1 MTERS
6 RETLVRRGR
15 RLAYFTIVWDVIEGA
30 IAVTA
35 GIIAGSIALV
45 GFGLDSTIEVFASS
59 VVVWQLK
66 NPGSDKRRGIALKL
80 IAVTFFV
87 LALYVGFESVRDLVE
102 QEKPD
107 KSIIG
112 IVLNIVA
119 LAVMVPVARAKRQA
133 GEALGN
139 DVLIADSAETR
150 LSNYLS
156 VSVLTGLGLNV
167 LFGWWWADPVVAFL
181 VALLAV
187 RSGVDAWRE
196 AGEASG

>member
-1 MTERS
+1 MTQSSTAEL
-6 RETLVRRGR
+6 ERRGR
-15 RLAYFTIVWDVIEGA
+15 RLAYFTIVWDMIEGA

-35 GIIAGSIALV
+35 GIVAGSIALV

-59 VVVWQLK
+59 VVVWQLRS
-66 NPGSDKRRGIALKL
+66 PASDKRRGMALKL

-87 LALYVGFESVRDLVE
+87 LALYVGFESVRDLVG

-119 LAVMVPVARAKRQA
+119 LAVMVPVARAKRQT

-156 VSVLTGLGLNV
+156 ASVLTGLGLNA
-167 LFGWWWADPVVAFL
+167 LFGWWWADPAVAIL
-181 VALLAV
+181 VAVLAF

-196 AGEASG
+196 AGESDG